1 MSQKIC
7 ILGGSGFVGSHL
19 IAELTR
25 RRHATVVPTRR
36 RERHR
41 ALLVNP
47 TCDLVEVDTGSD
59 AALAGVLAGC
69 DAAVNLVGILNEAG
83 GRGEDFES
91 VHAALPGRF
100 ARACVEAG
108 VPRLVHM
115 SSLGAGA
122 DGPSAYLR
130 SKGRGEEAAHAVDG
144 LAVTSLRPSVIFG
157 PGDSFFNRFAA
168 LLRVAPLVFPLACPE
183 SRLAPVYI
191 GDVVRAFVRC
201 LEDESTVGERLD
213 LCGPRQYTLRELVEY
228 TARVAGLRRWVL
240 GLGDGLSELQA
251 RVLELAPGK
260 PFSRDNFLSLQVDS
274 VCRGSN
280 GLERLGIEPSAVETV
295 VPTYLGHRDRR
306 GLYTALRSSA
316 GRHERG
322 E

>member
-19 IAELTR
+19 VAGLTR
-25 RRHATVVPTRR
+25 LRHETVVPTRR

-47 TCDLVEVDTGSD
+47 TCSLVEIDVGSD
-59 AALAGVLAGC
+59 AALVGTLRGC
-69 DAAVNLVGILNEAG
+69 DAAVNLVGILNESG

-91 VHAALPGRF
+91 VHAALPARF

-130 SKGRGEEAAHAVDG
+130 SKGRGEEAVHAVEG

-168 LLRVAPLVFPLACPE
+168 LLRVAPLAFPLACPE

-201 LEDESTVGERLD
+201 LEDDGTVGERLD

-228 TARVAGLRRWVL
+228 TARVAGLHRWVL

-251 RVLELAPGK
+251 QVMELAPGK

-274 VCRGSN
+274 VCRGEN
-280 GLERLGIEPSAVETV
+280 GLARLGIEPSAVETV
-295 VPTYLGHRDRR
+295 VPTYLGDRGRR

-316 GRHERG
+316 GRHGRG
-322 E
+322 